1 MDQCAGDTCAGTP
14 SRQGSRALQQR
25 TAIFAAVLALGLAD
39 IGIVNAQGIYFGIGP
54 GVYDPGLPPHEIMRI
69 VRSTGLTPL
78 TRPGRRGPYYMVIA
92 ANRSG
97 GQMRVVIDAYGGE
110 IVRISPMLVAGL
122 YGPQV
127 AAPYE
132 PPPRIVSVPP
142 ELKDPPPGYGP
153 NARFDGGVP
162 PVPPRSVPSARI
174 ATAPATIVPPA
185 AVPPAA
191 APPYTAALPARTP
204 MPRARPNVAAK
215 EAPAALQATAPAAP
229 QVTAPAPAAVPSA
242 APAQDSPAAKPE
254 PTQMIPV
261 APLE

>member
-1 MDQCAGDTCAGTP
+1 
-14 SRQGSRALQQR
+14 LQQR

-39 IGIVNAQGIYFGIGP
+39 VGIANAQGIYFGIGP

-110 IVRISPMLVAGL
+110 IVRISPMMVAGL

-132 PPPRIVSVPP
+132 PPPRIATVPP
-142 ELKDPPPGYGP
+142 EPREPPPVYGP

-162 PVPPRSVPSARI
+162 PVPPRSVPGARI
-174 ATAPATIVPPA
+174 ATAPAAAPPTTGAVP
-185 AVPPAA
+185 PPAA
-191 APPYTAALPARTP
+191 ALPERTP
-204 MPRARPNVAAK
+204 MPRARPSVASK
-215 EAPAALQATAPAAP
+215 ETPAAVQATAPAAP
-229 QVTAPAPAAVPSA
+229 QVTAPAPAPVAPPA
-242 APAQDSPAAKPE
+242 AAKDETAAKPE
-254 PTQMIPV
+254 PSQMIPV